1 MESHKIVGYTL
12 LAIGFIVVIIPAYF
26 GISILFRGGSAIPKI
41 LETPVLSDST
51 TTSNSTIIS
60 TSSLNAIITATF
72 PAVNL
77 VLLLLLSIILI
88 YAGGVIMGRG
98 VSLIKEIK
106 LRAVR
111 EAVKEVSEE
120 IEVKKEK
127 VNEPTQREEPI
138 ASKQQEQAKK
148 KHFWQRN

>member
-127 VNEPTQREEPI
+127 VNEPTQREEPV